1 MVKTLKNEEWKE
13 VKMPKGA
20 LRYRY
25 AVSNHGRIA
34 SFSKKIDDGKVL
46 NGTSIG
52 GYPTL
57 NVKPFGE
64 NKTYYIHK
72 LVAEQFIKKANPKQ
86 KFVIHKDHNKAN
98 NKAKNLKWATKEEM
112 EKNQQSSPLVLKARQ
127 ARMNNPI
134 YKGHKLTAS
143 TVKQIKKKI
152 MSKSRTQTMSQIAKQ
167 FKISEMQ
174 LYRIKSGENWAHVK
188 P

>member
-1 MVKTLKNEEWKE
+1 MIKFLKNEQWKE

-20 LRYRY
+20 LRNRY
-25 AVSNHGRIA
+25 AVSNMGRIA
-34 SFSKKIDDGKVL
+34 SFGSKIPDGKLL
-46 NGTSIG
+46 NGTRIG

-72 LVAEQFIKKANPKQ
+72 LVADLFLKKSGNKH

-98 NKAKNLKWATKEEM
+98 NKSSNLRWSTKEEM
-112 EKNQQSSPLVLKARQ
+112 EKHQQKSPLVLKARRD
-127 ARMNNPI
+127 RMNKPI

-143 TVKQIKKKI
+143 VVKQIKKKI
-152 MSKSRTQTMSQIAKQ
+152 FSKSRSQSMREIAKQ
-167 FKISEMQ
+167 FRISEMQ

-188 P
+188 I

>member
-1 MVKTLKNEEWKE
+1 MIKSLKNEDWKE

-25 AVSNHGRIA
+25 AVSNLGRIA
-34 SFSKKIDDGKVL
+34 SFNSKIVDGKLL

-64 NKTYYIHK
+64 NKTFYIHK
-72 LVAEQFIKKANPKQ
+72 LVAGLFLSKSSPKQ
-86 KFVIHKDHNKAN
+86 KYVIHKDHNKAN

-112 EKNQQSSPLVLKARQ
+112 EKNQQKSPLVLKARQ
-127 ARMNNPI
+127 DRMNKPI

-143 TVKQIKKKI
+143 VVKQIKKKI
-152 MSKSRTQTMSQIAKQ
+152 GSKSRTQSMKEIAGQ

-174 LYRIKSGENWAHVK
+174 LYRIKSGENWGHVK
-188 P
+188 G

>member
-1 MVKTLKNEEWKE
+1 MIKSLSNEVWKE

-25 AVSNHGRIA
+25 AVSNLGRIA
-34 SFSKKIDDGKVL
+34 SYEKKIEDGKVL
-46 NGTSIG
+46 RGTKIG

-64 NKTYYIHK
+64 NKTFYIHK
-72 LVAEQFIKKANPKQ
+72 LVAVNFIKKLSPKQ
-86 KFVIHKDHNKAN
+86 TFVIHKDHNKAN
-98 NKAKNLKWATKEEM
+98 NKTSNLRWASKDKMEEH
-112 EKNQQSSPLVLKARQ
+112 QQTSPLVLKARK

-134 YKGHKLTAS
+134 YKGHKLTAT

>member
-1 MVKTLKNEEWKE
+1 MIRELKNEEWKE
-13 VKMPKGA
+13 LKMQRGA
-20 LRYRY
+20 LRFRY
-25 AVSNHGRIA
+25 AISNHGRIA
-34 SFSKKIDDGKVL
+34 SFTNKIPDGKLL

-72 LVAEQFIKKANPKQ
+72 LVAELFLKKSNTKQ

-98 NKAKNLKWATKEEM
+98 NNAKNLRWATKEEM
-112 EKNQQSSPLVLKARQ
+112 EKHQQSSPLVLRARKE
-127 ARMNNPI
+127 RLNNPV

-143 TVKQIKKKI
+143 AVKQIKKKI
-152 MSKSRTQTMSQIAKQ
+152 FSKSRTQPMREIAEHYR
-167 FKISEMQ
+167 ISEMQ
-174 LYRIKSGENWAHVK
+174 LYRIKSGENWWHVK
-188 P
+188 V

>member
-1 MVKTLKNEEWKE
+1 MIKSVKNEEWKE
-13 VKMPKGA
+13 LKMPKGA

-25 AVSNHGRIA
+25 AVSNQGRIA
-34 SFSKKIDDGKVL
+34 SFSTKIAEGKLL

-72 LVAEQFIKKANPKQ
+72 LVAELFLKKSSAKQ
-86 KFVIHKDHNKAN
+86 KYVIHKNHSKLDNQS
-98 NKAKNLKWATKEEM
+98 KNLKWATKDEM
-112 EKNQQSSPLVLKARQ
+112 EEHQQSSPLVLKARKD
-127 ARMNNPI
+127 RMNKPI

-143 TVKQIKKKI
+143 TVKNIKKKI
-152 MSKSRTQTMSQIAKQ
+152 FSKSRKESMKTIAEHY
-167 FKISEMQ
+167 KISEMQ

-188 P
+188 V